1 MEHLHHKP
9 IRKFN
14 LGGQISDESFI
25 PRLKDEYIRLLISA
39 MKLNGYVQR
48 FDINTDFTIQFNN
61 KKQYFEF
68 EISLY
73 GIYVGKRKAEWI
85 QGIDG
90 TKVIYTQ
97 PNKLKESSTDQ
108 ALI

>member
-1 MEHLHHKP
+1 MGLIYHIK
-9 IRKFN
+9 KFN
-14 LGGQISDESFI
+14 IKGVIHDDSAV
-25 PRLKDEYIRLLISA
+25 PRLKNEYLRLLSTE
-39 MKLNGYVQR
+39 MKLKGYVPR
-48 FDINTDFTIQFNN
+48 FDIDIDFTLDYNE
-61 KKQYFEF
+61 KKKYFEF
-68 EISLY
+68 ELTMY